1 MAMSVDT
8 LLHRHS
14 NPNTPLY
21 IVIYVEA
28 VSTVEEGGGC
38 QAHEALNVITGCLK
52 TLLGIHRTELSVDVV
67 FSNRLESVKY
77 AVGFVMD
84 LYCYG
89 KSIENFDQPFYE
101 ILVDKANSK
110 YVPEEQME
118 LHLTPGL
125 ADVKNRDLGLL
136 FQKFDGL
143 IFVPNV
149 VCQARL
155 PEDEEFA

>member
-1 MAMSVDT
+1 MLLSATVWSQSNT
-8 LLHRHS
+8 LSALLWSKKIMKRGFLTKS
-14 NPNTPLY
+14 N
-21 IVIYVEA
+21 
-28 VSTVEEGGGC
+28 C
-38 QAHEALNVITGCLK
+38 VITSWNIQCIK
-52 TLLGIHRTELSVDVV
+52 
-67 FSNRLESVKY
+67 
-77 AVGFVMD
+77 D
-84 LYCYG
+84 LYCYE

-110 YVPEEQME
+110 YVSESNTLAIFFFHRNSYVFHFVIEQME

-125 ADVKNRDLGLL
+125 VDVKNRDLGLH

-149 VCQARL
+149 MCQSRL